1 MHVFQNEVAGEP
13 GGDSKNVLKT
23 IIYRSRN
30 LDFPPTEVIR
40 KSTYNDPSRIII
52 ASGKLPTYPSPEP
65 TLTLTSHLRQNVALA
80 GRGGGGVGGQFHR
93 NIRPGEGGVSK
104 TKNIKELNERNH
116 DVLN

>member
-1 MHVFQNEVAGEP
+1 MHVFQNEAAGEP

-65 TLTLTSHLRQNVALA
+65 TLTLTSHLGQNVALA
-80 GRGGGGVGGQFHR
+80 GRGGGVR
-93 NIRPGEGGVSK
+93 WAVSQK
-104 TKNIKELNERNH
+104 HTS
-116 DVLN
+116 